1 MLRWSYKPR
10 KCVQFAIFYVSQNV
24 FDKSKRWKTT
34 LVSMSRLNAL
44 LHLHLTPIN
53 LIIYKEA
60 KITNLE
66 VCFALEM
73 HSVLIT

>member
-1 MLRWSYKPR
+1 MEE
-10 KCVQFAIFYVSQNV
+10 
-24 FDKSKRWKTT
+24 T
-34 LVSMSRLNAL
+34 LISMSRLNTL
-44 LHLHLTPIN
+44 LYLHLTPIN

-60 KITNLE
+60 ETTNLR